1 MEYILFGSF
10 AILLVLNIP
19 IAIALGMAG
28 IIALVFGD
36 MPTPPLLIAQRM
48 FTSLDSFPF
57 MAIPFFMLAGGFME
71 QGGMSRRLVNFAQ
84 AIVGS
89 LKGGLGIITIVS
101 CAFFAALSGSNPA
114 TVAAIGSIMIPAMIQ
129 AGYPMSFAAALAAAG
144 GTLGVVIPPSIPMV
158 TYGVVTNTSIGDLF
172 IGGLIPG
179 ILLATSLIG
188 VVIWKAHTLNLPR
201 GEKSSLQKL
210 WQTGREAIL
219 ALFMPVIILG
229 GIYGG
234 IFTPTEAA
242 AVAVVYAFIVGVLIF
257 KEIDLDRTIQ
267 IILKASVN
275 TAVVFFVIATSSSF
289 SWLLTSLQVPAKVAA
304 AMLEVS
310 RNPFIIVLFLNVVLL
325 FLGAILETQAIIL
338 LVTPIIFPLAQQLGI
353 HPIVLGIIIVVNTSV
368 GMITPPM
375 AVNLFVACSL
385 TGLTIEKISRS
396 ILIFLA
402 AELVTLL
409 LISNLPIL
417 SLGLL
422 NLLRGS

>member
-10 AILLVLNIP
+10 IILLVLNVP
-19 IAIALGMAG
+19 IAISLGMAG

-101 CAFFAALSGSNPA
+101 SAFFAALSGSNPA
-114 TVAAIGSIMIPAMIQ
+114 TVAAIGSIMIPAMIK
-129 AGYPMSFAAALAAAG
+129 AGYPMSFAAAVAAAG

-172 IGGLIPG
+172 IGGMIPG
-179 ILLATSLIG
+179 ILLAMSLIV
-188 VVIWKAHTLNLPR
+188 VVIWKAHALNLPR
-201 GEKSSLQKL
+201 GERSSFRKL
-210 WQTGREAIL
+210 WETGREAIL
-219 ALFMPVIILG
+219 ALFMPLIILG

-234 IFTPTEAA
+234 VFTPTEAA
-242 AVAVVYAFIVGVLIF
+242 AVAVVYAFIVGVFIF
-257 KEIDLDRTIQ
+257 KEIDLERTIQ

-289 SWLLTSLQVPAKVAA
+289 SWLLTSLQIPEKVAA

-310 RNPFIIVLFLNVVLL
+310 QNPFVIILFLNVVLL
-325 FLGAILETQAIIL
+325 FLGSILETQAIIL

-353 HPIVLGIIIVVNTSV
+353 HPIVLGILIVVNTSI

-385 TGLTIEKISRS
+385 TGLTIEKMSRS
-396 ILIFLA
+396 ILVFLA

-409 LISNLPIL
+409 LISNVPSL

-422 NLLRGS
+422 NLLKGS

>member
-396 ILIFLA
+396 ILVFLA